1 MSKTRGSFSPSE
13 KLKIAKEAYYKKM
26 VFNEKLLISNIRID

>member
-1 MSKTRGSFSPSE
+1 MSKTRRSFSPSE
-13 KLKIAKEAYYKKM
+13 KLKIANEAYNKKL